1 MNMNREER
9 ANLCLIIAVLSASIY
24 TLNHAL
30 PFTNIIIKSFIF
42 LCFISSLLYVYL
54 KEYKGDRIEQEITSS
69 IDTTR

>member
-1 MNMNREER
+1 MNMNREVR
-9 ANLCLIIAVLSASIY
+9 ANLCLTIAILSASIY

-42 LCFISSLLYVYL
+42 LCFLSSLFYVYF

-69 IDTTR
+69 IDIKR

>member
-1 MNMNREER
+1 MNMNREVR
-9 ANLCLIIAVLSASIY
+9 ANLCLIIVISSASIY

-42 LCFISSLLYVYL
+42 LCFLSSLFYVYF

-69 IDTTR
+69 IDIKR